1 MEDQL
6 TKQEILELF
15 KKARETGQHKRW
27 VLAAKR
33 LLLLKNRRES
43 ALTGE
48 DIIEEIFYKVLTGDR
63 KFRSDINLDQYV
75 METIKSIVDNE
86 VRKDLRMVREK
97 IQQPDGGNEDSV
109 SIVDTLEQEAFI
121 GQDKELE
128 TAEMYD
134 LFWDACSDDEEAL
147 EFLIAFMDG
156 NTKTADLAKAMGKTP
171 EGITNI
177 KKRIKRRVDK
187 KLLQ

>member
-15 KKARETGQHKRW
+15 KRARETGQYKRW
-27 VLAAKR
+27 VLAARR
-33 LLLLKNRRES
+33 LLIFKTGRES

-48 DIIEEIFYKVLTGDR
+48 DIIEEIFYKILTGYR
-63 KFRSDINLDQYV
+63 KFRSDITLDQYV

-86 VRKDLRMVREK
+86 ARKSLRMVHEK
-97 IQQPDGGNEDSV
+97 IQRTYGGNEESV
-109 SIVDTLEQEAFI
+109 SIVDTVEQEVFI
-121 GQDKELE
+121 DQDKELE

-134 LFWDACSDDEEAL
+134 LIWDACSDDEEAQ

-156 NTKTADLAKAMGKTP
+156 NTKTKDLAKAMGKTP
-171 EGITNI
+171 EEITNI

>member
-1 MEDQL
+1 MKDQL

-15 KKARETGQHKRW
+15 KKAMETGQHKRW
-27 VLAAKR
+27 VLSAKR
-33 LLLLKNRRES
+33 LLLIRIGREA

-63 KFRSDINLDQYV
+63 KFRADITLDQYV

-86 VRKDLRMVREK
+86 ARKNLRMVHEK
-97 IQQPDGGNEDSV
+97 KHRTDGGNLESI
-109 SIVDTLEQEAFI
+109 SIVDTMEQKVFI
-121 GQDKELE
+121 DQDRELE

-134 LFWDACSDDEEAL
+134 LFWDACDDDEEAQK
-147 EFLIAFMDG
+147 FLLAFMDG
-156 NTKTADLAKAMGKTP
+156 NTTTKDIAKAMDKTP

-187 KLLQ
+187 KILL

>member
-1 MEDQL
+1 
-6 TKQEILELF
+6 
-15 KKARETGQHKRW
+15 
-27 VLAAKR
+27 
-33 LLLLKNRRES
+33 
-43 ALTGE
+43 
-48 DIIEEIFYKVLTGDR
+48 
-63 KFRSDINLDQYV
+63 

-134 LFWDACSDDEEAL
+134 LLWDACSDDEEAL